1 MKNKE
6 ILGEMIGIKDLLD
19 MLDTTNTSVSVLS
32 KICKNIIEIQISQQE
47 QINSLLET
55 LEK

>member
-6 ILGEMIGIKDLLD
+6 ILGEMIGTKDLLD